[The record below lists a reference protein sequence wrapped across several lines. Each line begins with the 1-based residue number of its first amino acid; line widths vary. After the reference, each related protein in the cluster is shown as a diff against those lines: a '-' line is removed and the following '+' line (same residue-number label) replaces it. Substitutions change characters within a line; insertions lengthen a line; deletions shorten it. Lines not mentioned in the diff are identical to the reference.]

1 MAHDKVFGIRE
12 NKCKVPVMPI
22 IGVIELKATYF
33 NGLSSL
39 DEEDTFEIDEI
50 TVNTT
55 PFNVSKFGNMGE
67 CEITMKDGESPIDF
81 NQVYMFGKTNQRLSN
96 DDYLIFSLDFSNSK
110 ENPERTYKD
119 TFTIF
124 FYLA

>member
-1 MAHDKVFGIRE
+1 MAHDKVYGICE
-12 NKCKVPVMPI
+12 NKGKVPVMPI

-39 DEEDTFEIDEI
+39 DENDYFEINEI

-55 PFNVSKFGNMGE
+55 PFNISKWGDMGE
-67 CEITMKDGESPIDF
+67 CQITMKDGENPIDF
-81 NQVYMFGKTNQRLSN
+81 HRVYMFGKTKGRMVN
-96 DDYLIFSLDFSNSK
+96 DDSLIFDLDFSNAK